1 MRRDSARHA
10 FTLIE
15 LLVAIAII
23 AVLIGLLLPAL
34 GRARDN
40 ARTTKCAANLRSI
53 GSAFTM
59 YAADRRGNFP
69 HWSGWQHWDK
79 FGTADDGK
87 DGDATGPGWT
97 EQMKA
102 YVDSVETYTDP
113 ARPRD
118 EAPFCYFMSAR
129 YTSALTKNTMY
140 TSLNESQVLFNS
152 QFVFLGDSNQMN
164 LYAKPYG
171 NNPTKPD
178 CDPDD
183 ANQPVVFFDG
193 ERPAH
198 ALKRGATSGE
208 GGAGGGGASAAGV
221 GGLTNLLFLDIHAAS
236 FAAYQ
241 PSAMTWRGREFA
253 NWKDARKD

>member
-1 MRRDSARHA
+1 MRRDVGSRA

-53 GSAFTM
+53 GSALTM
-59 YAADRRGNFP
+59 YAADRKGMFP
-69 HWSGWQHWDK
+69 HWSGWQHWEK
-79 FGTADDGK
+79 FGTSDDGK

-97 EQMKA
+97 EQMKV

-164 LYAKPYG
+164 LDCEPY
-171 NNPTKPD
+171 
-178 CDPDD
+178 D

-198 ALKRGATSGE
+198 ALKRGTTSGE
-208 GGAGGGGASAAGV
+208 GGAGGGGASGAGV

-236 FAAYQ
+236 SAAYQ
-241 PSAMTWRGREFA
+241 PSAMTWRGREFT